1 MGFVS
6 ILAGCLTTG
15 PLMDTLGRKK
25 TLLVANTP
33 FIVGWLLLCL
43 APRPAPVALLY
54 FARLLNGFGGGM
66 VSSLLALSLPFLPSL
81 FRLAA
86 VSLAR
91 DSSGAVLR
99 PKQEALSERQHMERL

>member
-15 PLMDTLGRKK
+15 PLMDSLGRKR

-43 APRPAPVALLY
+43 APKPAPVALLY
-54 FARLLNGFGGGM
+54 FARLLNGFGAGM
-66 VSSLLALSLPFLPSL
+66 VCGVFFISFPLLSVLFLPSL
-81 FRLAA
+81 FIHMLPSAPYF
-86 VSLAR
+86 SLF
-91 DSSGAVLR
+91 S
-99 PKQEALSERQHMERL
+99 